1 MTTQNQQPADT
12 VARAD
17 HDAAITAARTEA
29 HAEGRTEGH
38 AAGRTEGEAAGRT
51 AAIDRVRAILTA
63 PEAKG
68 REPQALV
75 FALDSDMTP
84 KSRSRRCRPARRRTR
99 GRRWMRAVAI
109 RFRAVRHP
117 IPKSTPTALGIA
129 RFRARARSFP
139 RN

>member
-1 MTTQNQQPADT
+1 MSTQNQQPDNMI
-12 VARAD
+12 ARAD
-17 HDAAITAARTEA
+17 HDAAVATARTAA

-51 AAIDRVRAILTA
+51 AAIDRVRAILMA

-84 KSRSRRCRPARRRTR
+84 EVAVKALSASPAATARPPLGARGSDPLPGGAPSDPKVDAGRSWDRALSRAGAKLPA
-99 GRRWMRAVAI
+99 
-109 RFRAVRHP
+109 
-117 IPKSTPTALGIA
+117 
-129 RFRARARSFP
+129 
-139 RN
+139 N